1 MTPAASVV
9 EVSPRPLRRFM
20 RKAKIVEV
28 FGSIQGEGP
37 YVGERQ
43 VFVRFFGCNMSCRFC
58 DERKKT
64 DFLEYGEADLIEK
77 IIGKGE
83 DTVSLTGGEPLLQ
96 ADFLKGMLPILKERG
111 LRVYLETNGVLKHA
125 LLKVMDHVD
134 IISMDIKLPS
144 STGRG
149 AYWDAHS
156 EFLKEAARK
165 EVFIKSVVTPKTLL
179 SDIEEAASLVKRVDK
194 NIPFIIQPVSYNGS
208 IESIDLLDTFFEG
221 AKKML
226 KDVRV
231 IPQVHKILGVK

>member
-1 MTPAASVV
+1 M
-9 EVSPRPLRRFM
+9 
-20 RKAKIVEV
+20 KAKIVEI
-28 FGSIQGEGP
+28 FSSIQGEGP

-64 DFLEYGEADLIEK
+64 DFLEYSEEGLVEK
-77 IIGKGE
+77 IIAEGE
-83 DTVSLTGGEPLLQ
+83 ATVSLTGGEPLLQ
-96 ADFLKGMLPILKERG
+96 ADFLKAILPVLKERG
-111 LRVYLETNGVLKHA
+111 LKIYLETNGVLKHA

-134 IISMDIKLPS
+134 IISMDVKLPS

-156 EFLKEAARK
+156 EFLKEAVRK

-179 SDIEEAASLVKRVDK
+179 SDIEKAASLVKAVDK
-194 NIPFIIQPVSYNGS
+194 NIPFIIQPVSYNDN
-208 IESIDLLDTFFEG
+208 IEGIDELDTFFDS
-221 AKKML
+221 AKNTL
-226 KDVRV
+226 DDVRI